1 MKDKNAKKNP
11 YRTNRGGLI
20 TSPYGKPEGEP
31 SATKTQGKGDL
42 RSKKTN
48 K

>member
-1 MKDKNAKKNP
+1 MKDKKSKKNP
-11 YRTNRGGLI
+11 YRTNQGGFI
-20 TSPYGKPEGEP
+20 SSPYGTSEGQP